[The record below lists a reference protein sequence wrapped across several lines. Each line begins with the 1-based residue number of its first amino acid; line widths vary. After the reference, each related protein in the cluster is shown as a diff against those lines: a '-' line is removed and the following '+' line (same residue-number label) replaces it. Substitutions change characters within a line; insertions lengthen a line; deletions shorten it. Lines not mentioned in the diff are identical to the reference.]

1 MYKSVAT
8 IQYDDLPKRITQE
21 HNLSQIN
28 RSQEQ
33 NLSQINPKRII
44 DIRLKQK
51 WMNKGK
57 INLQIP
63 AFHRSFRHSE
73 EGKPCLHVAPARGQ
87 P

>member
-63 AFHRSFRHSE
+63 VFHRSFRRSE